1 MKKFLLA
8 ICMLA
13 TGNTFAQWTTN
24 TLLNTE
30 VKDSVGFE
38 ESVPLTA
45 TTADGRTWISYF
57 SSYGGGYEM
66 RLQLLDTLGNRLL
79 GNNGL
84 LVSNQP
90 QSTALFRYDL
100 KADASGNAI
109 VAFQDIRSNGIMQ
122 VVAYKVDQTGNQL
135 WGANGIQLI
144 DPIATDGIAPS
155 IGFTNAGN
163 VLIAWNSSG
172 NNPKW
177 VSLKKL
183 DPAGNVLWPN
193 PVRVIDSLSNK
204 KYSRPTMVPSDSDGF
219 IMQYVEET
227 GFGLGVSN
235 IYAKRFDVN
244 GGTVWPTPVHVST
257 KTTSFFFF
265 VKAISD
271 GNGGYYTAFNTSD
284 AVFTSLN
291 DVYVQHVDANG
302 NLWNATGNSACNT
315 QGINRF
321 FANGRVGTNGTEFW
335 VLMKA
340 TDGNQSQS
348 GVIIQ
353 AFDPQGNTLLTPAGA
368 PMVPISAAYD
378 DPYDLSV
385 TSDGVIAFYYSGT
398 NPNQTIKAVKCDFTG
413 SPLWQGMPANICTRV
428 AGKDDLSAG
437 EYRNGQVVAVWTDN
451 RNDYGIYAQQI
462 NNDGSMGNPSS
473 VPSYMDEMNI
483 SAYPNP
489 TNDFITLSQSGTEE
503 LAWQLLDVAGKSVLS
518 GTMLQQQR
526 ISLQGLHA
534 GAYLLQIQQGSKVSH
549 TRVVKY

>member
-1 MKKFLLA
+1 MKKILLV

-193 PVRVIDSLSNK
+193 PLRVILSSHHGSLRQRWFHHAICRGN
-204 KYSRPTMVPSDSDGF
+204 RIWTWCF
-219 IMQYVEET
+219 QY
-227 GFGLGVSN
+227 L
-235 IYAKRFDVN
+235 R
-244 GGTVWPTPVHVST
+244 
-257 KTTSFFFF
+257 
-265 VKAISD
+265 
-271 GNGGYYTAFNTSD
+271 
-284 AVFTSLN
+284 
-291 DVYVQHVDANG
+291 
-302 NLWNATGNSACNT
+302 
-315 QGINRF
+315 
-321 FANGRVGTNGTEFW
+321 
-335 VLMKA
+335 
-340 TDGNQSQS
+340 
-348 GVIIQ
+348 Q
-353 AFDPQGNTLLTPAGA
+353 AFRCKRRH
-368 PMVPISAAYD
+368 
-378 DPYDLSV
+378 
-385 TSDGVIAFYYSGT
+385 GV
-398 NPNQTIKAVKCDFTG
+398 
-413 SPLWQGMPANICTRV
+413 ANARACV
-428 AGKDDLSAG
+428 
-437 EYRNGQVVAVWTDN
+437 Y
-451 RNDYGIYAQQI
+451 
-462 NNDGSMGNPSS
+462 
-473 VPSYMDEMNI
+473 
-483 SAYPNP
+483 
-489 TNDFITLSQSGTEE
+489 
-503 LAWQLLDVAGKSVLS
+503 
-518 GTMLQQQR
+518 
-526 ISLQGLHA
+526 
-534 GAYLLQIQQGSKVSH
+534 
-549 TRVVKY
+549 